1 MGKSRKEAAA
11 VGTSEVVVAV
21 LASTATNIAVF
32 LPIANMSGIPGIIF
46 KAFALTVTF
55 ATMFSLLISFTLT
68 PMRASPIL
76 PEGNGGGKGLMRRIS
91 NWFETKNKQAEQY
104 YERMLEVLFVSK
116 KRLLA
121 IVAGSVGLLII
132 SFMFAGNIG
141 FEFVP
146 LMDEGDIQIQVEM
159 PLGYNLDKTAQA
171 LQEINDRLKKY
182 PSVKTILTQQGSLSN
197 INQGTNLALLKVKLV
212 DVSKR
217 DKTTEQTVNQMI
229 GDLSDIPNI
238 ILGVRAV
245 SSVGGGNSE
254 KPVTFYIK
262 GQDVDQLERYK
273 EEILT
278 KIKTVPG
285 LINLNASSRSGKPE
299 ISIIP
304 DRRKISDAGLTVYDI
319 AMQLR
324 GALTGLVATQYRELG
339 EEYDLRVMI
348 DDASIDTPE
357 EVANLPITAQG
368 HNFKLSQLADIEF
381 DAGVNKI
388 LHIDKFKAIQFT
400 GSPAAGVPLGNV
412 TAEIGRRVA
421 DVDFQP
427 GYGMS
432 WGSTAKM
439 MNDAVKDMLK
449 ALLLA
454 IILTYMLL
462 AAILENLKQP
472 LLVLGTFPLALS
484 ASWS

>member
-32 LPIANMSGIPGIIF
+32 LPIANMSGILGIIF
-46 KAFALTVTF
+46 KAFALTVT
-55 ATMFSLLISFTLT
+55 SFTLT
-68 PMRASPIL
+68 PMMASLIL

-91 NWFETKNKQAEQY
+91 NWFETKNKQAERY
-104 YERMLEVLFVSK
+104 YKKMLEFLFVSK

-121 IVAGSVGLLII
+121 IMAGSVVLLII
-132 SFMFAGNIG
+132 SFMFAGRI
-141 FEFVP
+141 VP

-159 PLGYNLDKTAQA
+159 PLGYNLDETAQA
-171 LQEINDRLKKY
+171 LKEINDRLMKY
-182 PSVKTILTQQGSLSN
+182 PSVKTILTQQGALSN
-197 INQGTNLALLKVKLV
+197 INQGTNLALMKVKLV

-229 GDLSDIPNI
+229 GDLSDIPNM
-238 ILGVRAV
+238 ILGIRAV
-245 SSVGGGNSE
+245 SSTGGGGSE
-254 KPVTFYIK
+254 EPVTFHIK

-273 EEILT
+273 EEIIS

-285 LINLNASSRSGKPE
+285 LINLNTSSRSGKPE

-304 DRRKISDAGLTVYDI
+304 DRRKIADAGLTVYDI

-339 EEYDLRVMI
+339 EEYDLRVMV

-368 HNFKLSQLADIEF
+368 RNIKLSQLAI
-381 DAGVNKI
+381 
-388 LHIDKFKAIQFT
+388 
-400 GSPAAGVPLGNV
+400 
-412 TAEIGRRVA
+412 
-421 DVDFQP
+421 
-427 GYGMS
+427 
-432 WGSTAKM
+432 
-439 MNDAVKDMLK
+439 
-449 ALLLA
+449 
-454 IILTYMLL
+454 
-462 AAILENLKQP
+462 
-472 LLVLGTFPLALS
+472 
-484 ASWS
+484 